1 VDVTGAR
8 HMVAGDRND
17 QFANAIEGFLKELK
31 MPA

>member
-17 QFANAIEGFLKELK
+17 QFAEAIKDFLIKLK
-31 MPA
+31 NSD

>member
-17 QFANAIEGFLKELK
+17 QFANAIEEFLQSLNDEK
-31 MPA
+31 